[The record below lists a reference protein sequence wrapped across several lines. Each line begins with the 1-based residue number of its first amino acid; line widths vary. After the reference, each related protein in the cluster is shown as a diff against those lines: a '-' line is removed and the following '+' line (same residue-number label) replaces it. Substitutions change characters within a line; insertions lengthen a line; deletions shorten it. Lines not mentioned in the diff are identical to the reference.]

1 MATALINRIEV
12 PSLGNS
18 SCNDLYL
25 RSLGPDPLY
34 SHPVG
39 VFFVI
44 CSNAVIESPIYY
56 FLSEIRST

>member
-25 RSLGPDPLY
+25 RSLGPDRFY
-34 SHPVG
+34 SNPVG

-44 CSNAVIESPIYY
+44 CSNVIESPIYY
-56 FLSEIRST
+56 FFSEILT